1 MNIVQQ
7 RTNLVGKT
15 AVVLGGADGMGHG
28 ISVALAN
35 AGVNIAFCDINVE
48 AIERTA
54 AILEPLSS
62 RVLAE
67 HVDVCDEAALDAF
80 WEKVDARFDRVDIL
94 INVVGGVK
102 YQPFL
107 DKSPQTWEGDIR
119 RNMGYVIQAC
129 HHAGR
134 RMRDRGHPGSIV
146 NITTIE
152 AYRAAPGYTVYS
164 AAKGGVVNFTKTLAT
179 ELGPLGIRVNCIAP
193 DETPT
198 PGLWS
203 SGSPE
208 YDPFPPGLSAAEQWR
223 LVEVQGANAIPL
235 GRLGRIEDIENC
247 VLFLASD
254 LSSYVTGQTLHC
266 DGGAWAAAGWYNFP
280 RLGFRNRV
288 PFALLDLPEYLRDKS
303 VGTEVEATQK

>member
-1 MNIVQQ
+1 MGIFEE
-7 RTNLVGKT
+7 RSRLPGKT

-28 ISVALAN
+28 ISVALAK
-35 AGVNIAFCDINVE
+35 AGVNVALCDINDAGIARTLE
-48 AIERTA
+48 AIKGQ
-54 AILEPLSS
+54 PV

-67 HVDVCDEAALDAF
+67 HVDVCDAAALDAF
-80 WEKVDARFDRVDIL
+80 WAKVDTQFDRVDIVV
-94 INVVGGVK
+94 NVVGGVK
-102 YQPFL
+102 YKAFL
-107 DKSPQTWEGDIR
+107 DTTPDSWAGDLR
-119 RNMGYVIQAC
+119 RNLGYVIQSC

-134 RMRDRGHPGSIV
+134 RMRERGHPGSII

-152 AYRAAPGYTVYS
+152 GYRAAPGYTVYT
-164 AAKGGVVNFTKTLAT
+164 AAKGGVVNFTKTLGT

-203 SGSPE
+203 SGTPE
-208 YDPFPPGLSAAEQWR
+208 YDPMPPGLTEAEQWK
-223 LVEVQGANAIPL
+223 LVEDQGTNAIPL

-254 LSSYVTGQTLHC
+254 LSSYLTGQTLHC
-266 DGGAWAAAGWYNFP
+266 DGGAMASSGWYNFP

-288 PFALLDLPEYLRDKS
+288 PNLLINRPEYWPEK
-303 VGTEVEATQK
+303 K